1 MHFTAATTNLELVMG
16 IGDIVGIALTV
27 SRVFLT
33 PANGYLPVGLAFNSQ
48 IVMLLSVITT
58 LDYMEQYG
66 NYGLMGFSM
75 LGLNQEQS
83 WQGRIGIH

>member
-1 MHFTAATTNLELVMG
+1 MYLTAATTNLELVMG
-16 IGDIVGIALTV
+16 VADIVGIALTV
-27 SRVFLT
+27 SKVLLENYI
-33 PANGYLPVGLAFNSQ
+33 PGGLMFNSH
-48 IVMLLSVITT
+48 IIMLLSVVKT

-83 WQGRIGIH
+83 WEGRIGMH